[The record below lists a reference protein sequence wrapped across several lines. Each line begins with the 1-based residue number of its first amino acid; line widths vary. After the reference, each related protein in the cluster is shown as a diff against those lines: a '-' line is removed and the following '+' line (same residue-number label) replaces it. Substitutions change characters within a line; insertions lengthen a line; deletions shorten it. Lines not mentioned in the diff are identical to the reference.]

1 MPFLL
6 TSYANQKSA
15 TVKGAEI
22 NVQHMFGRTG
32 FGVQANYT
40 YVTSPTKYDDANVQ
54 DQFAI
59 LGLSNSANLVGIYED
74 QKWSVRVAYNWRDS
88 FLAAT
93 VDAGGGRPAPVYT
106 DKYGQTDISVG
117 YNVTEKLSL
126 QAEVINLTNA
136 TQRQYGR
143 TERSTLNV
151 TQAGPRYMLG
161 ARYKF

>member
-1 MPFLL
+1 
-6 TSYANQKSA
+6 
-15 TVKGAEI
+15 
-22 NVQHMFGRTG
+22 
-32 FGVQANYT
+32 
-40 YVTSPTKYDDANVQ
+40 VTSPTKYDDANTA

-74 QKWSVRVAYNWRDS
+74 QKWSIRLAYNWRDS
-88 FLAAT
+88 FLAST
-93 VDAGGGRPAPVYT
+93 IDAGGGRPAPVYT
-106 DKYGQTDISVG
+106 DKYGQTDVSIG

-136 TQRQYGR
+136 TQRQFGR